1 MPHSNLQCH
10 TSTVL
15 SLAGSASG
23 NNAYNDPRSA
33 QLKTTEATA

>member
-15 SLAGSASG
+15 TLAGSASD
-23 NNAYNDPRSA
+23 NDAYNDP
-33 QLKTTEATA
+33 LKTTEATA

>member
-15 SLAGSASG
+15 TLAGSASI
-23 NNAYNDPRSA
+23 NDAYNDPRSA
-33 QLKTTEATA
+33 QLKTTEVTA

>member
-15 SLAGSASG
+15 TLADSASG
-23 NNAYNDPRSA
+23 NDAYNDPRSA